1 MSFWHAFDK
10 MVGNK
15 YVMNKDEY
23 QQLLDISNHGEKN
36 TKSKTDTI
44 KLHVKMVEQK
54 MNGKFVYND
63 INNMKE
69 STSMLKAV
77 WRNQVKEKVGKIK
90 YT

>member
-1 MSFWHAFDK
+1 MNHA
-10 MVGNK
+10 NSCWQ
-15 YVMNKDEY
+15 DEC

-36 TKSKTDTI
+36 TKSKTDTV
-44 KLHVKMVEQK
+44 KLHVRMVEQK
-54 MNGKFVYND
+54 KNGKFEYKD

-77 WRNQVKEKVGKIK
+77 WKNQVKEVVGKMK